1 MFEKIKKLA
10 QRRGINLKKVSFDL
24 GFSENYFYTLKQ
36 GAQIPADRLAKVA
49 DYFGV
54 STDYLLGRVENE
66 NERISKEDELSL
78 EDAFRSARIL
88 TYNGVI
94 LTEGEKE
101 KAEKAIR
108 EVMFQMA
115 MEERKKN
122 Q

>member
-10 QRRGINLKKVSFDL
+10 QRRGFNLKKVSSDL
-24 GFSENYFYTLKQ
+24 GFSENYFYTIKQ
-36 GAQIPADRLAKVA
+36 GAQIPADRLTKVA

-54 STDYLLGRVENE
+54 STDYLLGRVEKE
-66 NERISKEDELSL
+66 NETVSREDELSI
-78 EDAFRSARIL
+78 EDAFKSVRIL

-94 LTEGEKE
+94 LTDEE
-101 KAEKAIR
+101 KAKAENAIR